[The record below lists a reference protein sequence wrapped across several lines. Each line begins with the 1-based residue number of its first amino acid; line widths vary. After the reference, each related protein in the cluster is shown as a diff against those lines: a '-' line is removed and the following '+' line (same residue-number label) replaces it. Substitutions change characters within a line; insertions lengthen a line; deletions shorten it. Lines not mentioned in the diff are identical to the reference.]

1 MICRPELR
9 NEQGGVTVA
18 EETETVTQGIAV
30 DGFPVAVYKG
40 RYQQQQ
46 GALGLMEIR
55 DHHLDDVVLVTRS
68 NYDLSAGLEHIQNC
82 CVWDKMGGESGCHTI
97 SVRLS
102 AKKQIIVRIS
112 FTEPVLTFPDC
123 IGSYVTQ

>member
-55 DHHLDDVVLVTRS
+55 DHHLDDVVLVTRR
-68 NYDLSAGLEHIQNC
+68 NYDLGAGLEHFQNC
-82 CVWDKMGGESGCHTI
+82 CVWDKMRGNPVAI
-97 SVRLS
+97 LS
-102 AKKQIIVRIS
+102 A
-112 FTEPVLTFPDC
+112 
-123 IGSYVTQ
+123 